1 MFFSFLPLITPKIP
15 YSYGLRRNLGKIY
28 KVVGSRHIF
37 VKFDTYANLTTMR
50 NLNHYKEKFWDY
62 SNDELKDIVAGRF
75 STPSDEEVAAAVA
88 LLRERRNTPQNN
100 LSIAQLPDATMSVLL
115 EVIKNPHIWGEEMVV
130 AAEQEI
136 LYREQQPSKDSNNN
150 STKKT
155 FFQVILA
162 ILGVI
167 ASVIIIKTIAAVF
180 LIIFLIYSL
189 RSCIDSL

>member
-1 MFFSFLPLITPKIP
+1 M
-15 YSYGLRRNLGKIY
+15 
-28 KVVGSRHIF
+28 GSRHIF